1 MVCSEIDEFETDLK
15 TSIKTTS
22 KEILT
27 QYKALV
33 EDESFSDFSSDL
45 SKMFSN
51 EIRIYQKVKW
61 EIESGW
67 MNTFKMLEIT
77 RSWRLLKNKWVLEI

>member
-1 MVCSEIDEFETDLK
+1 MVCSEIDEFETDFK

-27 QYKALV
+27 QYKTLV

-51 EIRIYQKVKW
+51 EIRIYQKVKL
-61 EIESGW
+61 EIESG
-67 MNTFKMLEIT
+67 
-77 RSWRLLKNKWVLEI
+77 

>member
-1 MVCSEIDEFETDLK
+1 MDVFQMVCSEIDEFETDFK

-27 QYKALV
+27 QYKTLV
-33 EDESFSDFSSDL
+33 EDESNESFSDFSSDL

-51 EIRIYQKVKW
+51 EIRIYQKVKL
-61 EIESGW
+61 EIESG
-67 MNTFKMLEIT
+67 
-77 RSWRLLKNKWVLEI
+77 

>member
-1 MVCSEIDEFETDLK
+1 MDVFQMVCSEIDEFETDFK

-27 QYKALV
+27 QYKTLV

-51 EIRIYQKVKW
+51 EIRIYQKVKL
-61 EIESGW
+61 EIESG
-67 MNTFKMLEIT
+67 
-77 RSWRLLKNKWVLEI
+77 